1 MTNPKV
7 SDERVQQYATEELCE
22 AHGIGVRCGVCD
34 GILMARELLTLRSEN
49 ERRWISVEERLP
61 EGG

>member
-34 GILMARELLTLRSEN
+34 GILMAREL
-49 ERRWISVEERLP
+49 
-61 EGG
+61 